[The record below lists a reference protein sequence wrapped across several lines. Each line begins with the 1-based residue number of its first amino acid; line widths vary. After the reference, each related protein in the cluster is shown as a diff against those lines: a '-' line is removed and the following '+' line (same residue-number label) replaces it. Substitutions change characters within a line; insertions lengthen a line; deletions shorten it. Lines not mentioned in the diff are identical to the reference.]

1 MKIAFSTLGC
11 PDFDWPDIYSMAKDL
26 GFDGIEMRGLGDDL
40 FAVNARPFRADQI
53 DKTIALL
60 ARMHLTIPCLSSGC
74 VLKDTENW
82 PATREEIGDYIRL
95 AARLGSS
102 YIRLLADRNA
112 DKEGEVDDEVV
123 LAHLKEV
130 LPLAEEKGVML
141 LLETNGVY
149 ADTARLRDLLVRAE
163 SDSVGALWDMHHP
176 YRFAGESPGAHRAEP
191 GRVYQVYPHQGL
203 CYGEWQGC
211 PIASWAR
218 ATCPMDAMMR
228 ALRSINYEGFVSLEW
243 VKRYM
248 PDLRD
253 AGIVFPHFANY
264 MAASIWHRAGGSH
277 RLQDNHAQ
285 DRQVRLAEGNT
296 SST

>member
-74 VLKDTENW
+74 VHKDTENW

-112 DKEGEVDDEVV
+112 DREGEVDDEVV

-176 YRFAGESPGAHRAEP
+176 YRFAGESPELTVQNLG
-191 GRVYQVYPHQGL
+191 VYIKYTHIKDSVMENGKVSYRL
-203 CYGEWQGC
+203 MGEGDL
-211 PIASWAR
+211 PV
-218 ATCPMDAMMR
+218 DAMMR
-228 ALRSINYEGFVSLEW
+228 ALRTNNY
-243 VKRYM
+243 
-248 PDLRD
+248 
-253 AGIVFPHFANY
+253 
-264 MAASIWHRAGGSH
+264 
-277 RLQDNHAQ
+277 
-285 DRQVRLAEGNT
+285 
-296 SST
+296 

>member
-112 DKEGEVDDEVV
+112 DREGEVDDEVV

-163 SDSVGALWDMHHP
+163 DAARINRIVERHSIALPEQD
-176 YRFAGESPGAHRAEP
+176 
-191 GRVYQVYPHQGL
+191 GRQNPTRG
-203 CYGEWQGC
+203 
-211 PIASWAR
+211 R
-218 ATCPMDAMMR
+218 
-228 ALRSINYEGFVSLEW
+228 
-243 VKRYM
+243 
-248 PDLRD
+248 
-253 AGIVFPHFANY
+253 
-264 MAASIWHRAGGSH
+264 AASPPDREKGS
-277 RLQDNHAQ
+277 Q
-285 DRQVRLAEGNT
+285 ENT
-296 SST
+296 SRAPLSSRGSESSSERPSLLDRLDELGQEQRKRQQNTKRRSRTERSMRER

>member
-112 DKEGEVDDEVV
+112 DREGEVDDEVV

-130 LPLAEEKGVML
+130 LPLAEEKGVMFL
-141 LLETNGVY
+141 GLEKYERGV
-149 ADTARLRDLLVRAE
+149 
-163 SDSVGALWDMHHP
+163 M
-176 YRFAGESPGAHRAEP
+176 
-191 GRVYQVYPHQGL
+191 
-203 CYGEWQGC
+203 
-211 PIASWAR
+211 
-218 ATCPMDAMMR
+218 
-228 ALRSINYEGFVSLEW
+228 
-243 VKRYM
+243 
-248 PDLRD
+248 
-253 AGIVFPHFANY
+253 
-264 MAASIWHRAGGSH
+264 
-277 RLQDNHAQ
+277 
-285 DRQVRLAEGNT
+285 
-296 SST
+296 